1 MEKLILNFL
10 QYIQPRVI
18 IEIGAELEKAFTYSI
33 RHLKWLNLN
42 NPDHR
47 FVNQIDTNNKI
58 FCYANILSR
67 RITVMV
73 LFFQKKVQISQS
85 MSC

>member
-42 NPDHR
+42 NPDNR
-47 FVNQIDTNNKI
+47 FVNPIDTNN
-58 FCYANILSR
+58 
-67 RITVMV
+67 
-73 LFFQKKVQISQS
+73 
-85 MSC
+85 